1 MKSHPH
7 QQFSTLWLLMGQ
19 FGSTMTME
27 QLRDTY
33 FPTVTMKTMSNKASR
48 GELPPRT
55 GDVFDVRDV
64 SAWWDSRRAQSQAV
78 AA

>member
-7 QQFSTLWLLMGQ
+7 QQFSTLWLLFGQ
-19 FGSTMTME
+19 FGSTMSME

-33 FPTVTMKTMSNKASR
+33 FPGLSIKTMQNKASR
-48 GELPPRT
+48 GQLPPRT

-64 SAWWDSRRAQSQAV
+64 AAWYDQMRQV